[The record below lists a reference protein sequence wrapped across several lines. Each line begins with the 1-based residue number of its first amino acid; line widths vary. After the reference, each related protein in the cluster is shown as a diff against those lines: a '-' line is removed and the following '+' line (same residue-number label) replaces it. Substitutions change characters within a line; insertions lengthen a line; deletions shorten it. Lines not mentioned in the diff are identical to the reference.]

1 MTFQAYLDTIK
12 AKTGLGPDEFLEL
25 AKERG
30 LLVAGVP
37 AGPVIAWLE
46 ADYGLG
52 RGHAMALVSVFRG
65 RLDERGPSKEQR
77 IDKHFA
83 GAKSTWQLAYDEIMA
98 AVMRFGSDVSVEPT
112 DSYISVL
119 RGKSKFA
126 VVATTATRLDVGLK
140 LKGEPATE
148 RLALAGSW
156 NGMVTHRVQLPVGA
170 ELDDQLVAWLREAY
184 DRAG

>member
-30 LLVAGVP
+30 LLVEGVP

-46 ADYGLG
+46 ADFGLG

-65 RLDERGPSKEQR
+65 RLDDRGPTKEQR

-83 GAKSTWQLAYDEIMA
+83 GAKSIWQLTYDEIMA
-98 AVMRFGSDVSVEPT
+98 TVMKLGSDVSVEPT
-112 DSYISVL
+112 DTYISIL
-119 RGKSKFA
+119 RDKSRFA
-126 VVATTATRLDVGLK
+126 VVATTATRMDVGLK
-140 LKGEPATE
+140 LKGEPASD
-148 RLALAGSW
+148 RLTLAGSW

-170 ELDDQLVAWLREAY
+170 ELDDQLAGWLREAY
-184 DRAG
+184 DRVG